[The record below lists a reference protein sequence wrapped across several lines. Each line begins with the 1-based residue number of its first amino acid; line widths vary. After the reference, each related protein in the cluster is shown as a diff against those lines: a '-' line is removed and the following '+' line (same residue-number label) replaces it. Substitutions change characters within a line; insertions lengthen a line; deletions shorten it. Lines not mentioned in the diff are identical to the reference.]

1 MTVVSITPDLALD
14 IGYTYAGGL
23 GTLEGDRFYGAAC
36 TGLDYVVITFF
47 YINGYVS
54 YEFKEG
60 SDPNPVP
67 QPQPTE
73 FIDKLIPSEKFTI
86 TLKGEKVLI
95 EPLEY
100 KLGTAKAVFIKPISP
115 DWAVNLADR
124 LYIERD
130 QEEKFYKYLLL
141 AKAATEYI
149 RRIGVEKID
158 YIDLQEA
165 YVAIL
170 PLVLKIPGKIRLV
183 IHTPGPW
190 GHPSYPRYLFER
202 ELGFKFVE
210 ENMVSTNLGLA
221 CAREGIVVSAK
232 HFDIT
237 SKVFPHFMDKLKY
250 ITNGICIERW
260 MDPELQKLY
269 ESGKLDL
276 ENFLE
281 IKNKLKQELIK
292 LIDSR
297 KKIKASEKMII
308 AWARRLV
315 PYKRPDFIIKFIQE
329 NRDLPVVFVLGGK
342 AHPFDGVGMQY
353 MKKFKE
359 LSDRFENVVYFH
371 DYEVSNAKIILSGA
385 DLLLF
390 MPFPGWEACGTS
402 FMKAG
407 VNGVPTLASR
417 DGAAIEFIVDGV
429 NGWLFGTDL
438 RELWNLEEQR
448 SIALNSKE
456 YVEFNLKL
464 LEIINMFNSQ
474 PERYN
479 KIALNAINSFLPR
492 VNIKRALHEYY
503 PNLINFHKTPRPR

>member
-1 MTVVSITPDLALD
+1 MTIVSITPDLALD

-23 GTLEGDRFYGAAC
+23 GTLEGDRFYGAAEA
-36 TGLDYVVITFF
+36 GLDYIVITFF
-47 YINGYVS
+47 YFNGYAK
-54 YEFKEG
+54 YEFNEN
-60 SDPNPVP
+60 SDPIPTP
-67 QPQPTE
+67 QPQPIE
-73 FIDKLIPSEKFTI
+73 FINKLTPGEKFTVE
-86 TLKGEKVLI
+86 LKGEKVLI

-115 DWAVNLADR
+115 EWAVKLVDR
-124 LYIERD
+124 LYIEKD

-141 AKAATEYI
+141 AKAASEYI
-149 RRIGVEKID
+149 RRIGIEKID

-170 PLVLKIPGKIRLV
+170 PLVLRIPGKIRLV

-202 ELGFKFVE
+202 EFGFKFVE
-210 ENMVSTNLGLA
+210 ENIVSTTLGLA
-221 CAREGIVVSAK
+221 CAREGITVSAK
-232 HFDIT
+232 HYDIT
-237 SKVFPHFMDKLKY
+237 SRVFPHFMDKLRY
-250 ITNGICIERW
+250 ITNGICIGRW

-269 ESGKLDL
+269 EKGKLEL

-281 IKNKLKQELIK
+281 IKNKLRQELLK
-292 LIDSR
+292 LISTY
-297 KKIKASEKMII
+297 KKIDADEKMIV

-315 PYKRPDFIIKFIQE
+315 PYKRPEFITRFIEE
-329 NRDLPVVFVLGGK
+329 NRDLPIIFILGGK
-342 AHPFDGVGMQY
+342 AHPFDGIGLRY

-359 LSDRFENVVYFH
+359 LSKQFENVVYFH
-371 DYEVSNAKIILSGA
+371 DYDVANAKAIFKGA

-390 MPFPGWEACGTS
+390 MPFSGWEACGTS

-438 RELWNLEEQR
+438 RELWSLEEPR
-448 SIALNSKE
+448 SIDLNERE
-456 YVEFNLKL
+456 YEEFRLKF
-464 LEIINMFNSQ
+464 LEIINIFKSQ
-474 PERYN
+474 PELYH
-479 KIALNAINSFLPR
+479 KIALNAMSSFLPR
-492 VNIKRALHEYY
+492 VNIMRVLHEYY
-503 PNLINFHKTPRPR
+503 PNLIHIHKIPKQR